1 MIVNGY
7 KIAPRAHLL
16 GAKLKGADLQ
26 GADLRYA
33 FLLSAD
39 LSHANLQGANLEEAD
54 LENAYLEGANLRFV
68 NLKGADFSRSDL
80 TGAVFQ
86 NVDLSHTTHS
96 VYDLVGAELEN
107 CVLPSQFFNL
117 IPRLYESVHFNV
129 DFDPYPCSENI
140 VIYLNLLV
148 SIARIMGITERADLL
163 AKLDEYADYELV
175 LEAIETTERT
185 EDILQLMADAAF
197 NMRQIGE

>member
-1 MIVNGY
+1 MLVNGY
-7 KIAPRAHLL
+7 KIGPRADLR

-39 LSHANLQGANLEEAD
+39 LSHANIHGANLEEAD
-54 LENAYLEGANLRFV
+54 LKDANLTGAYLRFV
-68 NLKGADFSRSDL
+68 NLKGADLRGANL

-86 NVDLSHTTHS
+86 NADLYHTTHS
-96 VYDLVGAELEN
+96 VYDLVGAELAN

-117 IPRLYESVHFNV
+117 IPRLYENVHFNV

-148 SIARIMGITERADLL
+148 SIARVMGITERADLL
-163 AKLDEYADYELV
+163 AKLEEYEDYDLV